1 MINRVGYLVS
11 LSSDQHHSM
20 CRDGGEVSKDAEH
33 ILVAY
38 RQGKLSVIS
47 ADGYRL
53 SQTEGSHSTVVIIIF
68 CN

>member
-1 MINRVGYLVS
+1 
-11 LSSDQHHSM
+11 M

-53 SQTEGSHSTVVIIIF
+53 SQTEGSHSTVVITVF